1 MSKQK
6 QNQNTVAS
14 TISRLTVPYIEKYAD
29 IITGVYLYPYQIGNA
44 QRIDVVI
51 IANNTEDIS
60 IIKNQV
66 SVNELKIFVS
76 INKRD
81 NYRGK
86 IDTDI
91 KIKLAKEIKGA
102 QIIYDP
108 TKTLDNRKR
117 LVESKSDIKGLYN
130 GFELPNEII
139 KTTKSNIY
147 SLKRK

>member
-6 QNQNTVAS
+6 QNQNPVAS
-14 TISRLTVPYIEKYAD
+14 TISRLTVPYIEKYGD
-29 IITGVYLYPYQIGNA
+29 KITGVYLYPYQIGNT
-44 QRIDVVI
+44 QKIDIVI
-51 IANNTEDIS
+51 ITDIIEDIS

-66 SVNELKIFVS
+66 SINELKIFVS
-76 INKRD
+76 INKID

-91 KIKLAKEIKGA
+91 KIKLAKELKGA

-117 LVESKSDIKGLYN
+117 FVDSKSDIKELYN
-130 GFELPNEII
+130 GFELPKEII